1 MPENNKYYIID
12 FDSTF
17 IKTEAL
23 EELFEISLSG
33 AKDKDKILKKI
44 SLLTKKGMNG
54 EISIAKSLEERIALL
69 KADKT
74 HLDKAIQK
82 IKKRVSNSIK
92 RNKTFFKNN
101 CENIYI
107 VSSGFKEMIL
117 PIIKDFNIKEE
128 NIFANT
134 FKFDKSGKITGF
146 DKTNPLAKNNGKINV
161 IKSLKLDGE
170 VYVIGDGHT
179 DYEIKESGAA
189 KKFYAFTE
197 NVSREKVTKEA
208 DHVTPSFDEFLYVN
222 KLPMEISYPK
232 NRLKVLLLEKIN
244 DNAIKIFKD
253 EGYQI
258 ESLNHSLSEKELK
271 EKIKD
276 VSILGIR
283 SKTNISKSTLANAN
297 RLVTIGTF
305 CIGTTQVDLT
315 EAMKKGISVFNAP
328 FSNTRSVVELALG
341 EMIMLIRKI
350 FDKSSALHR
359 GVWDKSSVN
368 SFELRGKTLGIIGY
382 GKIGSQLSV
391 LAEDLGM
398 TVLYYDTIE
407 RLSLGNAKR
416 CLTLK
421 ELLKKSDVIS
431 LHIDDNPQNKNFI
444 SEKEFKAMKDG
455 VIFLNLSRGF
465 VVDIKAL
472 KKNIQS
478 GKISGTAVD
487 VFPYEPHS
495 NNEKFINELQGL
507 PNVILTPHIGG
518 STEEAQIDIAK
529 FVSTKI
535 IDFIN
540 KGDTQFSVNF
550 PNLQLP
556 ELRNSHRLVHIHEN
570 VPGILAKINNILGE
584 RKINIV
590 GQYLKTNENIGYVIT
605 DISKKYN
612 PKVLDELKK
621 IENTIKFRVLY

>member
-1 MPENNKYYIID
+1 MHEKKQYYIID

-23 EELFEISLSG
+23 EELFEVSLNG
-33 AKDKDKILKKI
+33 IKNKDKVLQKI
-44 SLLTKKGMNG
+44 SALTKKGMNG
-54 EISIAKSLEERIALL
+54 ELSIAKSLEERMALL
-69 KADKT
+69 DADKT
-74 HLDKAIQK
+74 HIDKAVHK
-82 IKKRVSNSIK
+82 IKKRISESIK
-92 RNKTFFKNN
+92 RNKPFFKKNSDS
-101 CENIYI
+101 IYI
-107 VSSGFKEMIL
+107 VSSGFKELIL
-117 PIIKDFNIKEE
+117 PIIKDFDIKEE

-134 FKFDKSGKITGF
+134 FKFDKKGKITGF
-146 DKTNPLAKNNGKINV
+146 DKKNLLAKNNGKINV
-161 IKSLKLDGE
+161 IKNLKLKGD
-170 VYVIGDGHT
+170 VYVIGDGYT
-179 DYEIKESGAA
+179 DYELKKSGVAE
-189 KKFYAFTE
+189 KFYAFTE
-197 NVSREKVTKEA
+197 NVSREKVTKKA

-253 EGYQI
+253 EGFQI
-258 ESLNHSLSEKELK
+258 EDLNHSLSEKELK

-276 VSILGIR
+276 VAILGIR
-283 SKTNISKSTLANAN
+283 SKTNITKSVLQNAN

-305 CIGTTQVDLT
+305 CIGTTQVDLN
-315 EAMKKGISVFNAP
+315 EAMKKGIAVFNAP

-341 EMIMLIRKI
+341 EMIMLIRRI
-350 FDKSSALHR
+350 FDKSSALHK
-359 GVWDKSSVN
+359 GIWDKSSAH
-368 SFELRGKTLGIIGY
+368 SYELRGKTLGIIGY

-398 TVLYYDTIE
+398 TVIYYDIIE

-421 ELLKKSDVIS
+421 ELLKKSDVVS
-431 LHIDDNPQNKNFI
+431 LHIDDNQQNKNFI
-444 SEKEFKAMKDG
+444 GEKEFKLMKDG

-465 VVDIKAL
+465 VVDMKAL
-472 KKNIQS
+472 KKNIES
-478 GKISGTAVD
+478 GKILGTAVD

-495 NNEKFINELQGL
+495 NNEKFISELQGL

-529 FVSTKI
+529 FVSTKL

-556 ELRNSHRLVHIHEN
+556 ELRNSHRLIHIHEN

-621 IENTIKFRVLY
+621 IEHTIKFRVLY

>member
-54 EISIAKSLEERIALL
+54 EISISKSLEERIALL

-134 FKFDKSGKITGF
+134 FKFDKTGKITGF

-161 IKSLKLDGE
+161 IKNLKLDGE

>member
-23 EELFEISLSG
+23 EELFEISLNG

-44 SLLTKKGMNG
+44 SSLTQKGMNG

-74 HLDKAIQK
+74 HLEKAIQK

-101 CENIYI
+101 SENIFI

-134 FKFDKSGKITGF
+134 FKFDKKGKITGF
-146 DKTNPLAKNNGKINV
+146 DKTNPLAQNNGKINV
-161 IKSLKLDGE
+161 IKNLKLDGE

-197 NVSREKVTKEA
+197 NVSRDKVTKEA

-271 EKIKD
+271 ERIRD
-276 VSILGIR
+276 VAILGIR
-283 SKTNISKSTLANAN
+283 SKSNISKSVLANAN
-297 RLVTIGTF
+297 RLITIGTF
-305 CIGTTQVDLT
+305 CIGTTQVDLN
-315 EAMKKGISVFNAP
+315 EAMKKGVSVFNAP

-359 GVWDKSSVN
+359 GIWDKSSVN
-368 SFELRGKTLGIIGY
+368 SYELRGKTLGIIGY

-398 TVLYYDTIE
+398 TVLYYDSIE

-416 CLTLK
+416 CITLK

-444 SEKEFKAMKDG
+444 SEKEFNAMKDG

-465 VVDIKAL
+465 AVDIKAL

-495 NNEKFINELQGL
+495 NNEKFVNELQGL

-535 IDFIN
+535 INFIN

-612 PKVLDELKK
+612 PAVLDELKK

>member
-44 SLLTKKGMNG
+44 SSLTKKGMNG

-101 CENIYI
+101 SENIFI

-134 FKFDKSGKITGF
+134 FKFDKIGKITGF

-197 NVSREKVTKEA
+197 NVSRDKVTKEA

-283 SKTNISKSTLANAN
+283 SKTNISKSILANAT

-315 EAMKKGISVFNAP
+315 EAMRKGISVFNAP

-359 GVWDKSSVN
+359 GVWDKSSIN